1 LSSAVATI
9 RSGATPTGGVT
20 RSSMFGRGLFFWSE
34 AAWGPAEIASAAAT
48 QLAVNAAPRRAIMR
62 RFVMEEW

>member
-1 LSSAVATI
+1 
-9 RSGATPTGGVT
+9 
-20 RSSMFGRGLFFWSE
+20 MFGRGLFFWSE